1 MYDKIRSTVYT
12 VTTLACSA
20 AAAAGAHEYTKDK
33 NKAIDAASMTFG
45 AFAGAS
51 AGKEVA
57 KTVVAG
63 MDKVAN
69 KFRK

>member
-1 MYDKIRSTVYT
+1 MYSKIRSAVYT
-12 VTTLACSA
+12 GTTLACSA
-20 AAAAGAHEYTKDK
+20 LAAAGAHEYTKDK

-57 KTVVAG
+57 SLVVSG
-63 MDKVAN
+63 MDKIAS
-69 KFRK
+69 KLTK